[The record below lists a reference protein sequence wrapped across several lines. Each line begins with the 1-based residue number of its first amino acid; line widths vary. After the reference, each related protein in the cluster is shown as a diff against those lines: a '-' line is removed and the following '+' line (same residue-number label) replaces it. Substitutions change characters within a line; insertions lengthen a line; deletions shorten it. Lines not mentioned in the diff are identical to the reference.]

1 MFFGKFYIRSYMNL
15 LFHIRN
21 KALVVTRDISNKNIE
36 NSLIIFVGYV
46 PGSCWIDAGYWLG
59 YRTWRNEES
68 WDENFGGCAVFRHM
82 CWFAEKKKQLF
93 FTLNFCFLRARASTA
108 FNFLPS
114 SLSLAKSSDIL
125 ELCSSLPEDFST
137 IFISL
142 FLF

>member
-1 MFFGKFYIRSYMNL
+1 MASSTFVPIWTCFSTSETKPWSLPGTYPTK
-15 LFHIRN
+15 
-21 KALVVTRDISNKNIE
+21 TE

-125 ELCSSLPEDFST
+125 ELCSSLREDFST